1 MTVDRGDTDP
11 TARLPEE
18 DSGTGW
24 PGDDA
29 PEDGNAHDTL
39 PVHRYRADSSR
50 ADRTRTI
57 EQPLVGRAP
66 ARRPVA
72 ADHDD
77 DDDYDDRHDE
87 RPARRRRR
95 WIPFGGTGRR
105 VFWLAAIAGVIV
117 ILLLVGGLVGL
128 FGLSNPF
135 KSRTID
141 RSQPVLLVS
150 IQNLSRFEAAS
161 GNFQVVI
168 DVQED
173 RRFIPDIL
181 FSKRSL
187 FVAAGTV
194 DAYVDFS
201 DIGNGAIKVDPS
213 NPKAV
218 TVTLP
223 APQLEPAN
231 LDVNRSYVY
240 AVQEGLINKVGD
252 LFGNNPNDQQELYQ
266 LAQQKI
272 NAAALDSELRQR
284 AADNTKAMLTSML
297 RSLGYT
303 TIVINFPPIT

>member
-1 MTVDRGDTDP
+1 MPMTVERGGTEP
-11 TARLPEE
+11 TAQLPEV

-24 PGDDA
+24 P
-29 PEDGNAHDTL
+29 DGESTPDGGNTRDTL
-39 PVHRYRADSSR
+39 PMHRYRTDKSR
-50 ADRTRTI
+50 TDRTRTV
-57 EQPLVGRAP
+57 ERALVDRAA
-66 ARRPVA
+66 ARRTT
-72 ADHDD
+72 DR
-77 DDDYDDRHDE
+77 DDYDDDRP
-87 RPARRRRR
+87 PARRRRR
-95 WIPFGGTGRR
+95 WIPFAGTGRR
-105 VFWLAAIAGVIV
+105 VFWLAIVVGVIV
-117 ILLLVGGLVGL
+117 ILLLAGSLFGF

-150 IQNLSRFEAAS
+150 IQDLSRFEAAS

-187 FVAAGTV
+187 FVAAGSV
-194 DAYVDFS
+194 NAYVDFT
-201 DIGNGAIKVDPS
+201 DIGNGAIKVDPT

-223 APQLEPAN
+223 APQLEPAS
-231 LDVNRSYVY
+231 LDVNRSYLY

-252 LFGNNPNDQQELYQ
+252 TFGGNPNDQQELYQ

-297 RSLGYT
+297 KSLGYT
-303 TIVINFPPIT
+303 TIIVNFPPIS